1 MSAYVWVVAGSALGG
16 FLRFGLVRLTPGW
29 NATLP
34 WSTIAINIL
43 GSFVIGYFG
52 SLTLAGGRFAVS
64 ENVRLFVMVGVC
76 GGFTTFSSFSLQTF
90 DLLRGGSWPRALLNI
105 GLSVLLC
112 LLAVAFGYK
121 LGERGTHNPG
131 GAAIAQTADEQA
143 SG

>member
-1 MSAYVWVVAGSALGG
+1 MSAYVWVVLGSALGG
-16 FLRFGLVRLTPGW
+16 LLRFSLTRLTPGW

-43 GSFVIGYFG
+43 GSFAIGYFG

-64 ENVRLFVMVGVC
+64 DNIRLFAMVGVC

-90 DLLRGGSWPRALLNI
+90 DLLRSGSWPRALLNM

-112 LLAVAFGYK
+112 LLAVAVGHK
-121 LGERGTHNPG
+121 LGERGAVGT
-131 GAAIAQTADEQA
+131 AVAQTADEKSA
-143 SG
+143 G